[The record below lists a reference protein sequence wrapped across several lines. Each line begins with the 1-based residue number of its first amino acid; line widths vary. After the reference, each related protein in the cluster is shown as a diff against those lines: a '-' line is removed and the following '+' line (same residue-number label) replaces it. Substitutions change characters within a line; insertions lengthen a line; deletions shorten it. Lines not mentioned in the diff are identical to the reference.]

1 MAITHARGALS
12 EMVAAAQL
20 IKQGWHVFHNLSSNG
35 LIDLVAVNA
44 KTGETRFLDVKTK
57 SYRKDGSLINRIATD
72 EQRKIG
78 VEIYLVD
85 RVNME
90 ELDEHSD
97 T

>member
-1 MAITHARGALS
+1 MAMIHARGTLS

-20 IKQGWHVFHNLSSNG
+20 IKQGWHVFHNLGSNG

-57 SYRKDGSLINRIATD
+57 SYRKDGSLIHRVATS
-72 EQRKIG
+72 EQKKIG